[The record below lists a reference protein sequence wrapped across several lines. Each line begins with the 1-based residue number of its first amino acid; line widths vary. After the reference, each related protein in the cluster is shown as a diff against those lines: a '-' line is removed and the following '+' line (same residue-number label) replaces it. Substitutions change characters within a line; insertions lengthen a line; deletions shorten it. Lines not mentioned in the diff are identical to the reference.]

1 MGFQKLRTLVAF
13 LIAPWATI
21 LLVWMRA
28 PVDSTIVD
36 TLVDLGGGSILV
48 AAFTYPALLLGIPLW
63 YLFRWRG
70 IRSWIWYALAGGV
83 IGAAYLSWLNG
94 PDLSTAGGGFCL
106 GMASGTLF
114 KEIDVRLEKPL
125 RFPKLRTLVAFLI
138 APWATVILVML
149 ILMLE
154 LNADLSPRTM
164 GGVWSVGGDRWA
176 VLVVFLA
183 YSALLA
189 GIPIWYVFRRRGIRS
204 WVWYAFAGGG
214 AGIVYMFPLLLSPL
228 SRSGLTVPDLG
239 AELAFAC
246 LCGTASAMLFRAFY
260 RSAAYNA
267 DSTECESEN

>member
-1 MGFQKLRTLVAF
+1 MHVDAVVEFG
-13 LIAPWATI
+13 ATF
-21 LLVWMRA
+21 
-28 PVDSTIVD
+28 
-36 TLVDLGGGSILV
+36 ILV
-48 AAFTYPALLLGIPLW
+48 AALTYPALLPGIPLW

-83 IGAAYLSWLNG
+83 IGAAYLSWMTS
-94 PDLSTAGGGFCL
+94 PDLYGAALGFFL

-114 KEIDVRLEKPL
+114 KEIDARLAKPF

-138 APWATVILVML
+138 APWATVILVLL
-149 ILMLE
+149 ILMLDQNQT
-154 LNADLSPRTM
+154 LRPKAM
-164 GGVWSVGGDRWA
+164 GVWSVGGDRWA
-176 VLVVFLA
+176 VLVVVFA
-183 YSALLA
+183 YWALLA

-204 WVWYAFAGGG
+204 WAWYAFAGGG

-260 RSAAYNA
+260 TPAAYKT
-267 DSTECESEN
+267 DSTECESGN